1 MKTLPIGAS
10 TLSSIKSENCYYV
23 DKTHFV
29 KQLVDNGRYYFL
41 SRPRR
46 FGKSL
51 FVDTLKQAFLAD
63 KKYFQ
68 GLFLEKNWDWSVQYP
83 VIHISFGA
91 GVIESPEQLNEVL
104 SYNLDRLFQIYQIEN
119 KYSLPNIRFQELI
132 QKLHQKY
139 QQRVVILIDEYDKPI
154 LDNITNTALAIKMR
168 EGLKNFYSVIKDCDQ
183 WLKFVFLTGV
193 SKFSKVSLFSGLNNL
208 KDITLDSRY
217 ACLCG
222 YTSEELQTTFQDRLE
237 RVDLS
242 LLKRWYNGYNFLG
255 EPVYNPYDVLL
266 YLDSMQ
272 FKNYWFETATPS
284 FLLKLIK
291 NQKYFLP
298 NLENVKSTETL
309 LSSFEVDRIELET
322 LLFQTGYLTITG
334 QKQVGVRE
342 VFKLSY
348 PNLEVQ
354 MSLTDY
360 ILHDLTTTDLTTQE
374 NNKIALYESLEA
386 ADFETLEK
394 TFHALFASIPYNWY
408 VNNPMNDY
416 EGYYASVFYCYLAA
430 LGVELIGED
439 TTNRGRIDLTLK
451 LDDKVYIIEFK
462 LADNSNEN
470 SALQQIKQQCYFE
483 KYQDSGATIYLI
495 GVEFDTEAKNIGRF
509 DWELLS

>member
-10 TLSSIKSENCYYV
+10 TLSSIKSDNCYYV

-91 GVIESPEQLNEVL
+91 GVIESRQDLNVKIEEFLVT
-104 SYNLDRLFQIYQIEN
+104 NAKIYEIEFEFSSISG
-119 KYSLPNIRFQELI
+119 KFYELI
-132 QKLHQKY
+132 QKLHQKS

-154 LDNITNTALAIKMR
+154 LDNITNTPLAIKMR
-168 EGLKNFYSVIKDCDQ
+168 EGLKNLYSVIKDCDQ

-208 KDITLDSRY
+208 KDMTLDSRY
-217 ACLCG
+217 ASLCG
-222 YTSEELQTTFQDRLE
+222 YTHEELKNTFQEKLE
-237 RVDLS
+237 GVDLS
-242 LLKRWYNGYNFLG
+242 MLKRWYNGYNFLG

-291 NQKYFLP
+291 NQQYFLP

-360 ILHDLTTTDLTTQE
+360 ILHDLTTTELTTQE

-394 TFHALFASIPYNWY
+394 TFNALFLS
-408 VNNPMNDY
+408 NPMNDY

-451 LDDKVYIIEFK
+451 LEELVYIIEFK

-470 SALQQIKQQCYFE
+470 SALQQIKERRYFE

>member
-91 GVIESPEQLNEVL
+91 GVIESREI
-104 SYNLDRLFQIYQIEN
+104 LDKSIHALIIEN
-119 KYSLPNIRFQELI
+119 AKNYTINITEETLHFQFKELI
-132 QKLHQKY
+132 RKLHQKY

-154 LDNITNTALAIKMR
+154 LDNITNTPLAIKMR
-168 EGLKNFYSVIKDCDQ
+168 EGLKNLYSVIKDCDQ

-217 ACLCG
+217 ASLCG
-222 YTSEELQTTFQDRLE
+222 YTHEELKNTFQEKLE
-237 RVDLS
+237 KVDLS

-266 YLDSMQ
+266 YLDTLQ

-284 FLLKLIK
+284 FLLKLIQK
-291 NQKYFLP
+291 KKYFLP

-334 QKQVGVRE
+334 QKQVGVRQ

-360 ILHDLTTTDLTTQE
+360 ILHDLTTTELTTQE

-386 ADFETLEK
+386 ADFKTLEK
-394 TFHALFASIPYNWY
+394 TFNALFLS
-408 VNNPMNDY
+408 NPMNEY

-451 LDDKVYIIEFK
+451 LDELIYIIEFK

-470 SALQQIKQQCYFE
+470 SALQQIKERRYFE

-509 DWELLS
+509 DWEYLNDTI